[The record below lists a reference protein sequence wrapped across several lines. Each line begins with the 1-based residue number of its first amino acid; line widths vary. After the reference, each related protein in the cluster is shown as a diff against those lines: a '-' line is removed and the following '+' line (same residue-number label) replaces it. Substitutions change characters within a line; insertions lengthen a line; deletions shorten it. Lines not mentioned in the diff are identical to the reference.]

1 MNKIYKVIWS
11 KVRNCYVAVSEIAKR
26 NSKSC
31 TSVHCGAKAGRTH
44 TGLAL
49 SSIVGVTLLAGVCSV
64 LLPVRAALA
73 APVMPTLDY
82 RGASPDVTIATTT
95 SNTTASMEISST
107 QANNVLKWIDF
118 SVGKG
123 GAVNFTDSHNYL
135 NYVTGHGR
143 SEIDGVLQGKG
154 SIYLINPNG
163 ILFGSTA
170 RVDVGSLYLST
181 RRLTDQQLASYDSG
195 VAALFGIDSA
205 AVGDVINLGKL
216 NADLIQVE
224 GKNITFKNV
233 ADVTKGG
240 TLKDGDITGGKAHFE
255 AADGSVTLTVNNETG
270 NEGEIHLGFAVGVDG
285 TLNGSAAEG
294 VSAGQYTNVT
304 VPDFAQTSNHSFN
317 HWMTNITPTHYMLVR
332 NGYELQNMQNNLTET
347 NGTKMPG
354 NYMLAND
361 IDLQRDV
368 KSFQPIGYKNNS
380 NQEFVFEG
388 KFDGLNYKINDLKI
402 DTSGLSSDK
411 NVACGIG
418 LFGINAGTVENVGVE
433 SNIAVDKPDVGGIVG
448 INKGTIRNVYHTGSV
463 IGNGDVGG
471 IAGHNESGAS
481 IKLAYNTGKITAGS
495 GCSNVGGIAGVNEG
509 TIAQV
514 YNTGEVGDGNTGNNV
529 GGIAGKLA
537 GASAVPGETYNAIIE
552 DAYNYNT
559 DSSSTAP
566 LITGS
571 SNVGGIVG
579 LVEGNSSDQY
589 LVRNTYNT
597 GIVSANNNSGGII
610 GNVSSAGSGN
620 PTVNVISSYFS
631 EGTPN
636 EASGGTENQKTTAQ
650 LQNINTFNNWSISAA
665 GGAGKTWRI
674 YEGQTMPLL
683 TAFLK
688 TKDLV
693 RVYEYDG
700 SPHSVPKN
708 DPLLDDPDIKKSDQ
722 FAGNWDNYT
731 DSLTDTGVVNIL
743 KQNQVFLYSLQN
755 GYDIADMKLIV
766 QPKAL
771 TATFADIS
779 KTYDGTNAATLT
791 LDTLTGVVDADKTKL
806 TVSTTSATYSDKNAG
821 ENKTVTYA
829 GLKLSGDKAENYVIK
844 ADGTGKGTI
853 SPKQLTVTFADI
865 SKTYDGTTNDVNEMG
880 YVVAS
885 RTGTLSGLVKG
896 DESKVS
902 VSGKAT
908 YADKNVSNSYSG
920 PDKTVYYSGLALG
933 AGNDGDESANYVLAS
948 TTMTVANN
956 GRIDKANVTL
966 TAKDVTKTYDG
977 TTEVTGGTLVEY
989 SGAIFASDSLSGGK
1003 FAFTDKNAGDG
1014 NKTVTVE
1021 SGSARITDK
1030 ATGADTSGNYN
1041 ITYEDNKKS
1050 TINKADVT
1058 LTAEDVEKTY
1068 DGTTDVAE
1076 ASRKLIV
1083 KSGTIFTGDSASGGV
1098 FAFADK
1104 NEGENKTVTVSG
1116 ATISDGTNSGNYNI
1130 TYENNTTSTINKANV
1145 TLTAEDVEKTY
1156 DGTTNVAEASRKL
1169 KVQSGTIFTGDSVSG
1184 GVFAFADKNA
1194 GTGKV
1199 VTVSGATISDGTNS
1213 GNYNITYENNTTS
1226 IINKADVTLTAE
1238 NVEKTY
1244 DGTTDVAVASRKLK
1258 VKSGTI
1264 FTGDSASG
1272 GVFAFEDKNAGE
1284 NKTVTVSG
1292 ATISDGTN
1300 SGNYNITYENNT
1312 TSTITPKAITATF
1325 AAISKT
1331 YDGTNAD
1338 TEASRTGTL
1347 KGVEA
1352 VDDGKVS
1359 VSASAAYDK
1368 KDAGSRTVNYTG
1380 VALSGDEA
1388 NNYSIATTA
1397 TGAGTIDRKA
1407 ITATFADVSKTYDG
1421 TTEATAG
1428 AGTLNTGDVIRGDD
1442 VSLNESGIT
1451 AVYDDKNAGDGK
1463 TVNYTGIALSGT
1475 DANNYSIAPTATG
1488 TGTIYRKAL
1497 ELAADSVTIHEG
1509 GAMPATFTG
1518 SVTGFVAGETI
1529 GSGDTLRFALSDPS
1543 ATAPGSYAVT
1553 GTLNGRASGNYG
1565 LNYTFSNAA
1574 SNANA
1579 FVIVA
1584 KPKPK
1589 PASVEDMTVSD
1600 LIPAAKGTAAEDIRI
1615 TEVDNA
1621 MEQASDKQAGA
1632 AAAFTVAQG
1641 ILPVDRDRGSS
1652 FENSGMKQPSS
1663 MTPEEVAEQVNAR
1676 QENAGVLN
1684 AAMDVVR
1691 KTDDTI
1697 GTEESKRK
1705 EAATE
1710 NE

>member
-11 KVRNCYVAVSEIAKR
+11 KVRNCYVAVSEIARR
-26 NSKSC
+26 NGKSC
-31 TSVHCGAKAGRTH
+31 TSVHCGAKADRTH
-44 TGLAL
+44 TGPVFSA
-49 SSIVGVTLLAGVCSV
+49 IVGVMLLAGMCSA
-64 LLPVRAALA
+64 LLPVRVALA

-82 RGASPDVTIATTT
+82 RGASPDVTIAKTT
-95 SNTTASMEISST
+95 SNTTAVMDISST

-118 SVGKG
+118 SIGQG
-123 GAVNFTDSHNYL
+123 GTVQFDSNSYL

-143 SEIDGVLQGKG
+143 SEIDGVLKG
-154 SIYLINPNG
+154 GRNGNIYLINPNG
-163 ILFGSTA
+163 ILFGDTA

-216 NADLIQVE
+216 NANFIQVE
-224 GKNITFKNV
+224 GRNITFKNV

-240 TLKDGDITGGKAHFE
+240 TLTNGDITGGETHNKAE
-255 AADGSVTLTVNNETG
+255 GTANTVLLTANTESANT
-270 NEGEIHLGFAVGVDG
+270 GEIHLGFAVGADN
-285 TLNGSAAEG
+285 TINGSAAEG
-294 VSAGQYTNVT
+294 VSAGQYTNVPLSEFGQS
-304 VPDFAQTSNHSFN
+304 PDGTFRHYN
-317 HWMTNITPTHYMLVR
+317 TNVTPVHYMLVR
-332 NGYELQNMQNNLTET
+332 NGYELQNMQNNLTAR
-347 NGTKMPG
+347 NGSKMPG

-361 IDLQRDV
+361 IDLQKDV

-380 NQEFVFEG
+380 NLEFVFEG
-388 KFDGLNYKINDLKI
+388 KFDGLNYKIKNLII
-402 DTSGLSSDK
+402 DTSGLSPDK
-411 NVACGIG
+411 NVACGVG

-433 SNIAVDKPDVGGIVG
+433 SNIAVDKPSVGGIVG

-481 IKLAYNTGKITAGS
+481 IALAYNTGKITAGS

-559 DSSSTAP
+559 NSSSTAP

-708 DPLLDDPDIKKSDQ
+708 DPLLDDPDIKKSDD
-722 FAGNWDNYT
+722 FSGNWDNYT
-731 DSLTDTGVVNIL
+731 NSVTDAGAVNIL
-743 KQNQVFLYSLQN
+743 VEDYVLLYSLQN
-755 GYDIADMKLIV
+755 GYNIADMKLIV
-766 QPKAL
+766 QPKVL

-779 KTYDGTNAATLT
+779 KTYDGTVNATVGAGALNGVAAVDDGKVSVSARAASFDKKDAGNRTVNYTGVALSGEKAGNYSINTAAT
-791 LDTLTGVVDADKTKL
+791 
-806 TVSTTSATYSDKNAG
+806 G
-821 ENKTVTYA
+821 E
-829 GLKLSGDKAENYVIK
+829 
-844 ADGTGKGTI
+844 GTI
-853 SPKQLTVTFADI
+853 NKKQLTATFNSI
-865 SKTYDGTTNDVNEMG
+865 SKTYDGTTDDVDEMG
-880 YVVAS
+880 YTVTS
-885 RTGTLSGLVKG
+885 RTGKLAGVVAG
-896 DESKVS
+896 EESKVS
-902 VSGKAT
+902 VTGTAT
-908 YADKNVSNSYSG
+908 YADKNVSNSYDT
-920 PDKTVYYSGLALG
+920 PDKTVNYSGLALG
-933 AGNDGDESANYVLAS
+933 AGTDGDESANYELAK
-948 TTMTVANN
+948 TTMTVQNN

-977 TTEVTGGTLVEY
+977 TTDVTGGTLVEY
-989 SGAIFASDSLSGGK
+989 SGTIFDSDSLSGGK
-1003 FAFTDKNAGDG
+1003 FEFEDKNAGT
-1014 NKTVTVE
+1014 NKTVKVS
-1021 SGSARITDK
+1021 SGSATITDK

-1041 ITYEDNKKS
+1041 ITYEDN
-1050 TINKADVT
+1050 
-1058 LTAEDVEKTY
+1058 
-1068 DGTTDVAE
+1068 
-1076 ASRKLIV
+1076 
-1083 KSGTIFTGDSASGGV
+1083 
-1098 FAFADK
+1098 
-1104 NEGENKTVTVSG
+1104 
-1116 ATISDGTNSGNYNI
+1116 
-1130 TYENNTTSTINKANV
+1130 
-1145 TLTAEDVEKTY
+1145 
-1156 DGTTNVAEASRKL
+1156 
-1169 KVQSGTIFTGDSVSG
+1169 
-1184 GVFAFADKNA
+1184 
-1194 GTGKV
+1194 
-1199 VTVSGATISDGTNS
+1199 
-1213 GNYNITYENNTTS
+1213 
-1226 IINKADVTLTAE
+1226 
-1238 NVEKTY
+1238 
-1244 DGTTDVAVASRKLK
+1244 
-1258 VKSGTI
+1258 
-1264 FTGDSASG
+1264 
-1272 GVFAFEDKNAGE
+1272 
-1284 NKTVTVSG
+1284 
-1292 ATISDGTN
+1292 
-1300 SGNYNITYENNT
+1300 T
-1312 TSTITPKAITATF
+1312 TSTITPKGITATF

-1331 YDGTNAD
+1331 YDGTTDA
-1338 TEASRTGTL
+1338 TAGAGIL

-1359 VSASAAYDK
+1359 ISASAAYDK
-1368 KDAGSRTVNYTG
+1368 KDAGNRTVNYTS
-1380 VALSGDEA
+1380 VTLSGDEA
-1388 NNYSIATTA
+1388 NNYNIAT
-1397 TGAGTIDRKA
+1397 
-1407 ITATFADVSKTYDG
+1407 
-1421 TTEATAG
+1421 
-1428 AGTLNTGDVIRGDD
+1428 
-1442 VSLNESGIT
+1442 
-1451 AVYDDKNAGDGK
+1451 
-1463 TVNYTGIALSGT
+1463 
-1475 DANNYSIAPTATG
+1475 TATG

-1518 SVTGFVAGETI
+1518 SVTGFVAGESI
-1529 GSGDTLRFALSDPS
+1529 SGSDTLRFAPSDPS
-1543 ATAPGSYAVT
+1543 ATAAGSYGIT
-1553 GTLNGRASGNYG
+1553 GTLNGSASGNYG

-1584 KPKPK
+1584 KPKPTPDPK
-1589 PASVEDMTVSD
+1589 PASVADMTVSD
-1600 LIPAAKGTAAEDIRI
+1600 FIPGAKGTAAGDIKI
-1615 TEVDNA
+1615 TEVDDA
-1621 MEQASDKQAGA
+1621 MEQASDKEVGA
-1632 AAAFTVAQG
+1632 SVGFAVSQG
-1641 ILPVDRDRGSS
+1641 VLPVDRDRGSS
-1652 FENSGMKQPSS
+1652 FENTGMEQPSF
-1663 MTPEEVAEQVNAR
+1663 MTTQEVAEQVRIR
-1676 QENAGVLN
+1676 QENVGELN
-1684 AAMDVVR
+1684 AAIDMVQ